1 MYRQLDLS
9 FYSTAKA
16 AKPREKEQVI
26 LVRASSLD
34 RRQLLTAQGL
44 GYDDAA
50 FFSMEGT
57 MKRLQDTVA
66 LVTGGGRGIGR
77 AICLRLAQENAKV
90 AIADI
95 LEHDAEQVVAE
106 ITNNGGQAMVVK
118 TDVTHLDQVR
128 ACVQQVTN
136 TWGRIDVL
144 INNAGW
150 DKLEPF
156 VESQPE
162 TWEKVIAINLKGPI
176 SFCHAVIPQMI
187 ARKTGKIISISSDAG
202 RVGSTGEAVY
212 SACKAGLI
220 GFSKTLARE
229 LARAK
234 INVNVVCPGPT
245 ETPLL
250 KGITGGE
257 AGAKVID
264 AMTRAVPFRRL
275 GQPEEIAAAVA
286 FFASPDADFV
296 TGQVLSV
303 SGGLTMAG

>member
-1 MYRQLDLS
+1 
-9 FYSTAKA
+9 
-16 AKPREKEQVI
+16 
-26 LVRASSLD
+26 
-34 RRQLLTAQGL
+34 
-44 GYDDAA
+44 
-50 FFSMEGT
+50 
-57 MKRLQDTVA
+57 MKRMQDKVV

-77 AICLRLAQENAKV
+77 AICLRLADEGAKV
-90 AIADI
+90 AIADL
-95 LEHDAEQVVAE
+95 LETEAQQVVTE
-106 ITNNGGQAMVVK
+106 ITTQGGQALALK
-118 TDVTHLDQVR
+118 TDVTQLDQVN
-128 ACVQQVTN
+128 ACVQKVTD
-136 TWGRIDVL
+136 TWGQIDVL
-144 INNAGW
+144 VNNAGW

-156 VESQPE
+156 VESKPE

-187 ARKTGKIISISSDAG
+187 ARKAGKIISISSDAG

-212 SACKAGLI
+212 SACKAGLM

-245 ETPLL
+245 DTPLL
-250 KGITGGE
+250 KGVTGGST
-257 AGAKVID
+257 GAKVID

-286 FFASPDADFV
+286 FFASSDADFV

>member
-1 MYRQLDLS
+1 MMSPL
-9 FYSTAKA
+9 F
-16 AKPREKEQVI
+16 PE
-26 LVRASSLD
+26 
-34 RRQLLTAQGL
+34 
-44 GYDDAA
+44 
-50 FFSMEGT
+50 EGNT
-57 MKRLQDTVA
+57 MRIKDKVA

-77 AICLRLAQENAKV
+77 AICLRLAEEGARV
-90 AIADI
+90 AVVDI
-95 LEHDAEQVVAE
+95 LQDEAEQVTAE
-106 ITNNGGQAMVVK
+106 IKAKSGQAMVVK
-118 TDVTHLDQVR
+118 TDVTQLEQVQ
-128 ACVQQVTN
+128 ACVQKVSD
-136 TWGRIDVL
+136 TWGQVDVL
-144 INNAGW
+144 VNNAGW

-156 VESQPE
+156 VESKPE

-187 ARKTGKIISISSDAG
+187 ARKAGKIISISSDAG

-245 ETPLL
+245 DTPML
-250 KGITGGE
+250 KGVTAGE

-303 SGGLTMAG
+303 SGGLTMVG

>member
-1 MYRQLDLS
+1 
-9 FYSTAKA
+9 
-16 AKPREKEQVI
+16 
-26 LVRASSLD
+26 
-34 RRQLLTAQGL
+34 
-44 GYDDAA
+44 
-50 FFSMEGT
+50 
-57 MKRLQDTVA
+57 MKRLQDRVV
-66 LVTGGGRGIGR
+66 LVTGGSRGIGR
-77 AICLRLAQENAKV
+77 AISLRLADEGAKV

-95 LEHDAEQVVAE
+95 LENDAAQVVAE
-106 ITNNGGQAMVVK
+106 IAKNGGQAMSIM
-118 TDVTHLDQVR
+118 TDVANLDQVR
-128 ACVQQVTN
+128 ACVQKVTEA
-136 TWGRIDVL
+136 WGQIDVL
-144 INNAGW
+144 VNNAGW

-156 VESQPE
+156 VESKPE
-162 TWEKVIAINLKGPI
+162 TWDKVIAINLKGPI
-176 SFCHAVIPQMI
+176 NFCHAVIPQMI
-187 ARKTGKIISISSDAG
+187 ARKAGKIISISSDAG

-212 SACKAGLI
+212 SACKAGII
-220 GFSKTLARE
+220 GFTKTLARE

-234 INVNVVCPGPT
+234 INANVVCPGPT